1 MTIKASFV
9 WFVACGFMHL
19 MAAPLAA
26 QGRDSTAV
34 PDTTLPSE
42 IAEEAANRFNAPATR
57 VVVGTFELARDS
69 TIPSNVA
76 VTDGP
81 VTVAGH
87 ITGSFTAI
95 NTNVTLAPGARID
108 GDLLIVG
115 GSAIVPAPD
124 SIIVAGPSLVFAQR
138 LRYHT
143 DSTGKIIVDE
153 SEASKNFWRRW
164 LALRRRHSFNDFTI
178 TTGHTYNRV
187 EGLPIYLGPT
197 IHRETA
203 WGSAG
208 VDALG
213 IVRTGDFVINSRTIG
228 YRVAGDAQ
236 IGHAR
241 DGSVKFTARAYKD
254 VAPVE
259 DWQLSDAETGLSSFF
274 FRRDYRDYYARHGGS
289 GSVSLADGYADLNV
303 TVANEHWSSLSA
315 LDPIYVFRTAGS
327 WRPNPTLDDGTF
339 QIVNAGLQLDTRN
352 DRNDPW
358 AGWFV
363 KGNVEYGT
371 GRIGIFGARS
381 PPPPTALGATETGP
395 PVGGPPASGRAAG
408 TAYTRAFFDVRRY
421 NRLGPTDQLNLR
433 AVLAG
438 SVGGPLPLE
447 RRFSVGGPGTIPGF
461 DFRSPG
467 DDHTDVASCSNGPR
481 PAGSPAQCDR
491 VALAQVEYRHDLRI
505 DIGPTGHGIGFH
517 RDGSI
522 SVFTDAGRGWLV
534 GHRDGDLRYPT
545 NAFPAPSTFLTDVGV
560 GFVID
565 PVGVYLAKGLSYIQE
580 RPHVEI
586 RVQHRF

>member
-1 MTIKASFV
+1 MTIKASLVCFAAAL
-9 WFVACGFMHL
+9 VAAPFI
-19 MAAPLAA
+19 AAPLAA
-26 QGRDSTAV
+26 QVA
-34 PDTTLPSE
+34 PDTTALPSE
-42 IAEEAANRFNAPATR
+42 IAEEAAGRFNAPATR
-57 VVVGTFELARDS
+57 LSVGALELARDS
-69 TIPSNVA
+69 TIASNVA

-81 VTVAGH
+81 VTIAGH
-87 ITGSFTAI
+87 ITGNLTAI
-95 NTNVTLAPGARID
+95 NTDVTLQPGAHID

-115 GSAIVPAPD
+115 GQAIVPTPD
-124 SIIVAGPSLVFAQR
+124 SVVVTGPSLVFAQR

-143 DSTGKIIVDE
+143 DSTGKIIVDDE
-153 SEASKNFWRRW
+153 AASKNWWRRW
-164 LALRRRHSFNDFTI
+164 LALRHRHSFSDFTVA
-178 TTGHTYNRV
+178 TARTYNRV

-197 IHRETA
+197 VHRETP

-213 IVRTGDFVINSRTIG
+213 IVRTGDFTINARTVG
-228 YRVAGDAQ
+228 YKVAGDAQ
-236 IGHAR
+236 VGHAR
-241 DGSVKFTARAYKD
+241 DGSVTFTARAYKD

-259 DWQLSDAETGLSSFF
+259 DWQLSDGEVGLGSFF

-289 GSVSLADGYADLNV
+289 GSVALADGYADLSV

-315 LDPIYVFRTAGS
+315 LDPIYIFRSAGS
-327 WRPNPTLDDGTF
+327 WRPNPLLDDGTF
-339 QIVNAGLQLDTRN
+339 QVVTAGLQLDTRN

-371 GRIGIFGARS
+371 GRIGIFGTRS
-381 PPPPTALGATETGP
+381 PPPPP
-395 PVGGPPASGRAAG
+395 PPGSSPSGGPPASGRAAG

-421 NRLGPTDQLNLR
+421 NRLGPDDQLNLR
-433 AVLAG
+433 AVFAG

-447 RRFSVGGPGTIPGF
+447 RRLSVGGPGTIPGF

-467 DDHTDVASCSNGPR
+467 DDHTNVASCASGVSP
-481 PAGSPAQCDR
+481 PAGNPAQCDR
-491 VALAQVEYRHDLRI
+491 IALAQVEYRHDLRI

-517 RDGSI
+517 RDGNI
-522 SVFTDAGRGWLV
+522 AVFADAGRGWLV
-534 GHRDGDLRYPT
+534 GRRDGDLRYPT

-560 GFVID
+560 GLVID